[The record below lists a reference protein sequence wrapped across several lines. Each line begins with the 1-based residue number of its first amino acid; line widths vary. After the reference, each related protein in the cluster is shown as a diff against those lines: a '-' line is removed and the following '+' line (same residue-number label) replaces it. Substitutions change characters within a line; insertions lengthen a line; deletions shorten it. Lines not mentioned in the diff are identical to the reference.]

1 MKKKISIIFIFC
13 IVFLFQNFSYSED
26 KIAFIDLN
34 FIFNNSNAGKKLNK
48 QIEDKSKKMNSEFNE
63 IKKKIES
70 DKKKL
75 LSQKN
80 VITKEEYQKKIVELE
95 NEIKSYNNKIS
106 KKNQELAKFQNKAR
120 AEFSNQLKS
129 ILEEYSK
136 KNSIGIIFRKENLLI
151 GKNTLDVTKGI
162 LDLFNQNVKKII
174 IQ

>member
-1 MKKKISIIFIFC
+1 M
-13 IVFLFQNFSYSED
+13 YS
-26 KIAFIDLN
+26 
-34 FIFNNSNAGKKLNK
+34 
-48 QIEDKSKKMNSEFNE
+48 
-63 IKKKIES
+63 
-70 DKKKL
+70 
-75 LSQKN
+75 
-80 VITKEEYQKKIVELE
+80 KEEYQKKIVELE

-162 LDLFNQNVKKII
+162 LDLFNQNVKKIT